1 MQLWHFHR
9 QFQKIFRNKSSSCPS
24 QKEDYVQWNNVVFG
38 CTTQS
43 FRSDSKLISNI
54 FKRYVCL
61 VPTFLLFFFY
71 FFFFFRIGFLG
82 INGCLIYIKL
92 HEWSLNALLYFAAW
106 RESHVCALIKKTEFQ
121 NYLIL
126 IIEINAPNLYS
137 YSL

>member
-71 FFFFFRIGFLG
+71 FFFFFSDWISRNKWLSH
-82 INGCLIYIKL
+82 L
-92 HEWSLNALLYFAAW
+92 HQ
-106 RESHVCALIKKTEFQ
+106 VT
-121 NYLIL
+121 
-126 IIEINAPNLYS
+126 
-137 YSL
+137 